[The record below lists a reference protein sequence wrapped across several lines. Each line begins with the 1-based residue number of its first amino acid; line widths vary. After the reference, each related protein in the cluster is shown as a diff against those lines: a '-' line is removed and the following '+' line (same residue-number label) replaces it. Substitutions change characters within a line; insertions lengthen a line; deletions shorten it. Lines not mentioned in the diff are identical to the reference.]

1 MSHLRAVWYLE
12 AAIIFWP
19 IILRLKRSSWPI
31 ILRLPLEGW
40 LVFEAI
46 IPALQR
52 RSTQHT
58 AHWHTAQSH
67 SEHCTNC
74 TVEKEEEHRRGQ
86 SWGCKGNCTDRTLQ
100 RMLNRSKMCKELQ
113 WWCFTVVN
121 CTWQHISLVVVVEK
135 KQELRW
141 RRQLPELKINLSPAR
156 RWHSARFSNPTLPN
170 YLRSAG
176 HTCRLAMQE
185 MCNTYSKWH
194 LAEQTSADPGNVS
207 VHCFQFLF

>member
-58 AHWHTAQSH
+58 GTQWTLHELHA
-67 SEHCTNC
+67 
-74 TVEKEEEHRRGQ
+74 VEKEEEHRRGQ

-156 RWHSARFSNPTLPN
+156 RWHSARFSNRALPN

-185 MCNTYSKWH
+185 MCNTSSKWH
-194 LAEQTSADPGNVS
+194 LAAYTYDSGNLES
-207 VHCFQFLF
+207 VHYFQFLF

>member
-58 AHWHTAQSH
+58 AHSTHWHTAQSH

-113 WWCFTVVN
+113 WWCFTVAAH
-121 CTWQHISLVVVVEK
+121 CTGDGGWEEARVAVKKAVTWAKDQLKSGQQTMTLSKVFKSNSSKFSEK
-135 KQELRW
+135 CW
-141 RRQLPELKINLSPAR
+141 
-156 RWHSARFSNPTLPN
+156 T
-170 YLRSAG
+170 YL
-176 HTCRLAMQE
+176 
-185 MCNTYSKWH
+185 
-194 LAEQTSADPGNVS
+194 
-207 VHCFQFLF
+207 

>member
-12 AAIIFWP
+12 AAIILRP

-52 RSTQHT
+52 RSTLHT
-58 AHWHTAQSH
+58 ALA
-67 SEHCTNC
+67 HCTI
-74 TVEKEEEHRRGQ
+74 TQWTLHELHAVEKEEEHRRGQ

-113 WWCFTVVN
+113 WWCFTVAAH
-121 CTWQHISLVVVVEK
+121 CTGGGGWEEARVAVKEAVTWAKDQLKSGQTMTLCKVFKSNSSKLSEK
-135 KQELRW
+135 CW
-141 RRQLPELKINLSPAR
+141 
-156 RWHSARFSNPTLPN
+156 T
-170 YLRSAG
+170 YL
-176 HTCRLAMQE
+176 
-185 MCNTYSKWH
+185 
-194 LAEQTSADPGNVS
+194 
-207 VHCFQFLF
+207 